1 MFLDTEI
8 DGKQYLICKRVSLI
22 GDLWFNKA
30 RYVAFMNPEAMKTF
44 LECTHDILEKMY
56 REYLRANCATSFKLV
71 IMESIKE
78 RKYCK
83 LLADGEAI

>member
-44 LECTHDILEKMY
+44 LECTHERY
-56 REYLRANCATSFKLV
+56 RDAC
-71 IMESIKE
+71 
-78 RKYCK
+78 
-83 LLADGEAI
+83 